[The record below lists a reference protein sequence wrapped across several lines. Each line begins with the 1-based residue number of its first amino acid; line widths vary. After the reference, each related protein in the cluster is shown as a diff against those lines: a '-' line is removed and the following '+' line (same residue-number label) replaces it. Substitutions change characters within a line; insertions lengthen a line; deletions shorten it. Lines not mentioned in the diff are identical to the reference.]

1 MPTSIIITFFL
12 HFPRSPMES
21 SMLLTV
27 APSSTWTPARRNCTC
42 SHQTFFYAS
51 NFQQHQMTD
60 GRLPLQSHPFCLYPC
75 ISIPVF
81 PLSLNFLPWKW
92 LPLQN
97 CNPFLTL
104 ELSIPV
110 HFIPYFQLY
119 CLSISPSS
127 ILKQIRCEL
136 CTEKKLFL
144 VSFGMLRYS

>member
-60 GRLPLQSHPFCLYPC
+60 GRLPLQSH
-75 ISIPVF
+75 
-81 PLSLNFLPWKW
+81 SLNFLPWKW

-144 VSFGMLRYS
+144 ISFGMLRYS